1 MSRLWRQHIIVS
13 SIGCMVCVVVAACRA
28 RDGGGHSMYT
38 EVMRILDTEGER
50 QRQEFIE
57 ELIKGFQ
64 LDEET
69 GD

>member
-1 MSRLWRQHIIVS
+1 
-13 SIGCMVCVVVAACRA
+13 
-28 RDGGGHSMYT
+28 MYT